1 MIKNLWTLHVYI
13 NPPLFPFFLSSFNSN
28 KIMVNANNSVKDQ
41 QTKSKHMRS
50 GSFNQS
56 RPKVLRPFNTNE
68 VKVLLLENINET
80 AIASFKKQ
88 GYQVYIYI
96 YTHSFIAVYKPYPFS
111 FS

>member
-1 MIKNLWTLHVYI
+1 
-13 NPPLFPFFLSSFNSN
+13 
-28 KIMVNANNSVKDQ
+28 MVNANNSVKDQ